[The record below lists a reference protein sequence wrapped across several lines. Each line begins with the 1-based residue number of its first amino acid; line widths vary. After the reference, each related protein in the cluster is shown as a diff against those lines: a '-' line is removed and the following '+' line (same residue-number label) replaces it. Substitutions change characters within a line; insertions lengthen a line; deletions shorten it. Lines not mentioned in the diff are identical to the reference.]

1 MGARGEEYSIDTTG
15 GRLVR
20 REMLRRLELG
30 AGIAGAVL
38 ALAGLVVLLLAPFQ
52 ACRVA
57 VAANGNCPAA
67 DVYSTT
73 LLRLGL
79 PTGFW
84 IYLAIIA
91 GALLVGAAGAIAE
104 ARLGRPG
111 GAWALWVGAILGFM
125 ACAFTAGGTGIF
137 FLPAVLADGLAAYAS
152 LLRRLRARR
161 AATPNEGASV

>member
-1 MGARGEEYSIDTTG
+1 MGAGMRLTYGTTG
-15 GRLVR
+15 ERMVR
-20 REMLRRLELG
+20 REMLRRVELG

-57 VAANGNCPAA
+57 VAANGRCPAA
-67 DVYSTT
+67 DLYTTT

-79 PTGFW
+79 PAGFW

-104 ARLGRPG
+104 ARLGRPR
-111 GAWALWVGAILGFM
+111 AAFALWAGGILGFM
-125 ACAFTAGGTGIF
+125 ACAFTGAGAGIF

-152 LLRRLRARR
+152 LLQRLRARR
-161 AATPNEGASV
+161 AAMTDEGASA